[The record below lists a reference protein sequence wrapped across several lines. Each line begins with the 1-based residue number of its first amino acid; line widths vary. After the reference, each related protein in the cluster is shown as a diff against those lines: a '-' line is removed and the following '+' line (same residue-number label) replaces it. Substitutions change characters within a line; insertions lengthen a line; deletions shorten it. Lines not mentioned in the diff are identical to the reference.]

1 MERCA
6 FPLSMKICS
15 GCCSNI
21 IGGQTITTVYHYP
34 LNSQEY
40 QPSIANPQQLL
51 VSLPSYA
58 TSFGYNNFGNSGPA
72 IKQEENAQP
81 SESLQQ
87 PQVTQLNNIPEY
99 PQNLVNSNLP
109 PYPPQ
114 PARTD
119 PLINTGTVPLASRL
133 QGRDH
138 QTQLRILN
146 TEREAITAERAD
158 CAAEKQAIQHL
169 RARDPKNRD
178 IPRRQGELK
187 ARNISLDSRC
197 KEVNDKRK
205 SLKELKA
212 LEPKKKKKTGAN
224 KENAKPRR
232 RRNKEST
239 NGFNATPTF
248 ISDTAQPLR
257 DQKEKTGANNL
268 PLPPAEQMTGW
279 KRVLEAQ
286 NRRDQEKQAGQQESR
301 LVSGM

>member
-1 MERCA
+1 MERYA
-6 FPLSMKICS
+6 LTLLQKICS

-21 IGGQTITTVYHYP
+21 TGFQTITTVYHYP
-34 LNSQEY
+34 LNPQEY
-40 QPSIANPQQLL
+40 QPPVANPQQLL
-51 VSLPSYA
+51 MALPSYVA
-58 TSFGYNNFGNSGPA
+58 SFGYNNVGNSGPA

-87 PQVTQLNNIPEY
+87 PQVTRLNNIPEY
-99 PQNLVNSNLP
+99 PQNLVNSNPLP
-109 PYPPQ
+109 YLAQ

-119 PLINTGTVPLASRL
+119 PLVNTGTVPLASRL

-138 QTQLRILN
+138 KTQLRILN

-158 CAAEKQAIQHL
+158 CAAEKQAILDL

-212 LEPKKKKKTGAN
+212 LEPKKKKTGAN

-232 RRNKEST
+232 RRKKEST
-239 NGFNATPTF
+239 NRFNATLTF

-301 LVSGM
+301 LVRGM